1 MILGYNIH
9 ALNIQSIFTLV
20 FAILIAAPLP
30 IIFLSAPLGYIKDW
44 FVRKSSQRI
53 IRRHYGKP
61 EFLSID
67 QLKAIFPK
75 KSAKELEEIAYN
87 MDARRTEYSYKY

>member
-1 MILGYNIH
+1 MIFGFNIH
-9 ALNIQSIFTLV
+9 TLNVQSIFTIV
-20 FAILIAAPLP
+20 FTVLIVAPLP
-30 IIFLSAPLGYIKDW
+30 IIFLSAPLGYVKDW

-53 IRRHYGKP
+53 IRKHYGKP
-61 EFLSID
+61 DFLSMD